1 MNVNYIIKIV
11 VMIVEN
17 LVELKNIWINKNIK
31 KHMVMGLDV
40 SKNKIGVALSDENLI
55 LSFPYKD
62 IIRTKANKD
71 YLEILKIFKEK
82 NISTIVVGYPLFLDG
97 GFSPRCKSI
106 LDFCEGLLK
115 LENIDIYLQDERF
128 STNFVKNNLKK
139 IDKKNNY
146 HDSIDSKSASWFLQ
160 IFIDKLKYKI

>member
-1 MNVNYIIKIV
+1 MKMNKLSKTILST
-11 VMIVEN
+11 VEYSTYPQFPDT
-17 LVELKNIWINKNIK
+17 KIK
-31 KHMVMGLDV
+31 KILMT
-40 SKNKIGVALSDENLI
+40 KIL
-55 LSFPYKD
+55 
-62 IIRTKANKD
+62 
-71 YLEILKIFKEK
+71 FKEK

-160 IFIDKLKYKI
+160 IFIDKLKNKI